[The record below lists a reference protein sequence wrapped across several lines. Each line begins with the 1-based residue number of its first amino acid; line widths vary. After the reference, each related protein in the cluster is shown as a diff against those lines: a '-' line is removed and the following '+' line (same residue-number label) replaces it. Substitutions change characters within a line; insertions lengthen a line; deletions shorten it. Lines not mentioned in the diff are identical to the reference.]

1 MGTHPIFESDFD
13 CLTDLE
19 WLRKYTEPTTP
30 LCASTWPPT
39 DRTTCPRTPDSSTPT
54 ICENAGSTTPT
65 STDAP
70 MSEYLGK
77 DTEVCGYFRNNF
89 LQICPA
95 TFVKEWDEQRANKLF
110 TSPVYS
116 RNIKDSTEWEPKHE
130 AWKTQSEAAQKR
142 EAEYREF
149 FAAQKSE

>member
-13 CLTDLE
+13 CLTE

-70 MSEYLGK
+70 MSANTLEKILK
-77 DTEVCGYFRNNF
+77 FAVTSVTTSCKFALLLLLRNGTNNVLIRF
-89 LQICPA
+89 SHLQSIP
-95 TFVKEWDEQRANKLF
+95 V
-110 TSPVYS
+110 TS
-116 RNIKDSTEWEPKHE
+116 
-130 AWKTQSEAAQKR
+130 KTQLSGSQARSLEDPVRGRSKARSRVPRIFRRPKI
-142 EAEYREF
+142 
-149 FAAQKSE
+149 

>member
-13 CLTDLE
+13 CLTE

-54 ICENAGSTTPT
+54 ICENAGSTMPT

-70 MSEYLGK
+70 MSANTLEKILK
-77 DTEVCGYFRNNF
+77 FAVISVTTSCKFALLLLLRNGTNNVLIRF
-89 LQICPA
+89 SHLPSI
-95 TFVKEWDEQRANKLF
+95 L
-110 TSPVYS
+110 
-116 RNIKDSTEWEPKHE
+116 NIKDSTEWEPKHE

-149 FAAQKSE
+149 FAAQ